1 MWGARRAPIT
11 GSKEM
16 FAGPDGRRSRR
27 KESTLSRNLTR
38 ALRLGAATAAA
49 LAVSAPSALAA
60 CPSQAFSTVFS
71 AWGDASLYALAP
83 NGDFEA
89 GATGWTLT
97 TGATLVA
104 DNPTLI
110 ASQTGDTTSVQLA
123 SGGTATSPAICV
135 SSGYP
140 TSRMFA
146 KTVLNTSKNGSTLQV
161 EVLYTDATRGG
172 QATKVLGTIPNVS
185 RWDAARKMSLAQ
197 GQLNIKPDSSGNTYV
212 RYRFTPLYGSTWRID
227 DLYVDPRY
235 IK

>member
-1 MWGARRAPIT
+1 M
-11 GSKEM
+11 
-16 FAGPDGRRSRR
+16 SR
-27 KESTLSRNLTR
+27 TLNR
-38 ALRLGAATAAA
+38 ALRLGAATVAA

-60 CPSQAFSTVFS
+60 CPAQTFSTTFS
-71 AWGDASLYALAP
+71 AFNDSSLYTLAP

-104 DNPTLI
+104 DNPHLI
-110 ASQTGDTTSVQLA
+110 GAQAGDTTSLQLTG
-123 SGGTATSPAICV
+123 SGSATTPPICV

-146 KTVLNTSKNGSTLQV
+146 NTLVHSSLSGSTLQV

-172 QATKVLGTIPNVS
+172 QAVKKLGSVPDEYG
-185 RWDAARKMSLAQ
+185 WDAARKMSLAQ
-197 GQLNIKPDSSGNTYV
+197 GQLNIKPDSSGNTYI
-212 RYRFTPLYGSTWRID
+212 RYRFTPLDGTTWRID

-235 IK
+235 RA

>member
-1 MWGARRAPIT
+1 M
-11 GSKEM
+11 S
-16 FAGPDGRRSRR
+16 S
-27 KESTLSRNLTR
+27 NLRR
-38 ALRLGAATAAA
+38 ALRIGFATVAT

-97 TGATLVA
+97 SGATLVA
-104 DNPTLI
+104 DNPRLL
-110 ASQTGDTTSVQLA
+110 ASQAGDTTSLQLA
-123 SGGTATSPAICV
+123 NGGSATSPAICV

-146 KTVLNTSKNGSTLQV
+146 NTLKHSTLSGSTLQI

-172 QATKVLGTIPNVS
+172 QEVKKLGSLPDEYG
-185 RWDAARKMSLAQ
+185 WDAARKMSIAQ
-197 GQLNIKPDSSGNTYV
+197 GQLNIKPDSSGNSYI
-212 RYRFTPLYGSTWRID
+212 RYRFTPLYGTTWRID
-227 DLYVDPRY
+227 DLNVDPRFL
-235 IK
+235 K